1 MRESKPQR
9 TDLTWGERLPFAVVG
24 VLTVVYG
31 YGQLLRRKPI
41 YTNWRGL
48 DVSASFVIILG
59 ALSLLV
65 AIFPW
70 GRIHFLWD
78 TDRKKHRH

>member
-1 MRESKPQR
+1 MKQSKPQR
-9 TDLTWGERLPFAVVG
+9 KDLSWGERLPFAVLGALAVI
-24 VLTVVYG
+24 YG
-31 YGQLLRRKPI
+31 YGQILRGKPI

-48 DVSASFVIILG
+48 DVSASFVIFTG

-78 TDRKKHRH
+78 TDRKKRHH

>member
-1 MRESKPQR
+1 MEQSKPQR
-9 TDLTWGERLPFAVVG
+9 KDLTWGERLPFAVAG

-31 YGQLLRRKPI
+31 YGQILRGEPI

-48 DVSASFVIILG
+48 DVSASFVIFIG
-59 ALSLLV
+59 AVFLLV

-70 GRIHFLWD
+70 RHVRFLWAA
-78 TDRKKHRH
+78 DRKKHRH